1 MHTPD
6 YAALARIALGHIT
19 QVYPHS
25 GPQKLK
31 SASDWLPPEQAHP
44 LFCGSYDWHSCVHS
58 HWLLVQALNAAP
70 QLAEAEAIRQRLQ
83 QFNSAAVAAEIA
95 TFERQGAGFERP
107 YGWAWLLKLQAELL
121 ISNEPAASHAART
134 LQPLAMLVRER
145 LMDYL
150 PRLPYPIRSGQ
161 HNNTAFALLLALDYA
176 SSAQDPALAELL
188 HQRSLEW
195 FANDV
200 ACPAWGEPGGE
211 DFLSPS
217 LQQAVLM
224 QRLMSSEAFGPW
236 LAAFLPQLASGQPAT
251 LFQPVSVVERSD
263 GKLAHLDGLN
273 LSRAWCW
280 FLLAQS
286 VPQLQATAEA
296 HLHAALN
303 HLQDDYMGS
312 HWLATFAL
320 LAQQAQRSLVS
331 RNLSM

>member
-1 MHTPD
+1 MHAPD
-6 YAALARIALGHIT
+6 YAALARIAMGHIT

-58 HWLLVQALNAAP
+58 HWLLVQVLNAAP
-70 QLAEAEAIRQRLQ
+70 QLAEAEAIRQRLL

-121 ISNEPAASHAART
+121 SSAEPSAKHAAHV
-134 LQPLAMLVRER
+134 LQPLAQLLRER
-145 LMDYL
+145 LMAYL

-176 SSAQDPALAELL
+176 SIAQDQLLAELL
-188 HQRSLEW
+188 RQRSLEW
-195 FANDV
+195 FADDV

-224 QRLMSSEAFGPW
+224 QRLMAPKTFAPW
-236 LAAFLPQLASGQPAT
+236 LAAFFPQLASEQPAT

-280 FLLAQS
+280 FQLA
-286 VPQLQATAEA
+286 VCDPRLQATAEA
-296 HLHAALN
+296 HLHAALD

-331 RNLSM
+331 RSLSM

>member
-1 MHTPD
+1 MLAPD
-6 YAALARIALGHIT
+6 YAALARIAMGHIT

-58 HWLLVQALNAAP
+58 HWLLVQVLNAAP
-70 QLAEAEAIRQRLQ
+70 QLAEAEAIRQRLL

-121 ISNEPAASHAART
+121 SSAEPSAKHAAHV
-134 LQPLAMLVRER
+134 LQPLAQLLRER
-145 LMDYL
+145 LMAYL

-176 SSAQDPALAELL
+176 SIAQDQLLAELL
-188 HQRSLEW
+188 RQRSLEW
-195 FANDV
+195 FADDV

-224 QRLMSSEAFGPW
+224 QRLMAPKTFAPW
-236 LAAFLPQLASGQPAT
+236 LAAFFPQLASEQPAT

-280 FLLAQS
+280 FQLA
-286 VPQLQATAEA
+286 VCDPRLQATAEA
-296 HLHAALN
+296 HLHAALG

-331 RNLSM
+331 RSLSM

>member
-1 MHTPD
+1 MHAPD

-19 QVYPHS
+19 KVYPHS
-25 GPQKLK
+25 GPQRLT

-58 HWLLVQALNAAP
+58 HWLLIRVLTSAP
-70 QLAEAEAIRQRLQ
+70 QLAEAEAIRRRLQ
-83 QFNSAAVAAEIA
+83 QFNDADVAAEIA

-121 ISNEPAASHAART
+121 SSNEPTARHAAQT
-134 LQPLAMLVRER
+134 LQPLADR
-145 LMDYL
+145 LRQRLTDYL

-161 HNNTAFALLLALDYA
+161 HNNTAFALLLVLDYA
-176 SSAQDPALAELL
+176 STTQDQPLTGLL
-188 HQRSLEW
+188 RQRSLEW

-224 QRLMSSEAFGPW
+224 QRIMTPEAFGPW
-236 LAAFLPQLASGQPAT
+236 LAAFFPHLANGQPAV
-251 LFQPVSVVERSD
+251 LRQPVSVHERSD

-286 VPQLQATAEA
+286 APYLQATAEA
-296 HLHAALN
+296 HLQAALN

-312 HWLATFAL
+312 HWLASFAL
-320 LAQQAQRSLVS
+320 LALEAQRSLVS

>member
-1 MHTPD
+1 MHAPD

-25 GPQKLK
+25 GPQRLN

-58 HWLLVQALNAAP
+58 HWLLVHVLNTAP
-70 QLAEAEAIRQRLQ
+70 QLAEAADIRQRLQ
-83 QFNSAAVAAEIA
+83 QFNEAAVAAEMA

-121 ISNEPAASHAART
+121 TSSEPAAKHAAHL
-134 LQPLAMLVRER
+134 LQPLAQLLRER
-145 LMDYL
+145 LMAYL

-176 SSAQDPALAELL
+176 SSAQDQPLAALL
-188 HQRSLEW
+188 HQRSVDW
-195 FANDV
+195 FADDV

-224 QRLMSSEAFGPW
+224 QRLMVPETFGPW
-236 LAAFLPQLASGQPAT
+236 LAAFFPQLASEQPAT
-251 LFQPVSVVERSD
+251 LFQPVRVVERSD

-280 FLLAQS
+280 FQLAECD
-286 VPQLQATAEA
+286 PRLQATAEA
-296 HLHAALN
+296 HLHAALD

-331 RNLSM
+331 RSLSM

>member
-1 MHTPD
+1 MHAPD
-6 YAALARIALGHIT
+6 YAALARIAMGHIT

-58 HWLLVQALNAAP
+58 HWLLVQVLNAAP
-70 QLAEAEAIRQRLQ
+70 QLAEAEAIRQRLL

-121 ISNEPAASHAART
+121 SSAEPSAKHAAHV
-134 LQPLAMLVRER
+134 LQPLAQLLRER
-145 LMDYL
+145 LMAYL

-176 SSAQDPALAELL
+176 SSAQDQTLAEQLR
-188 HQRSLEW
+188 QRSLDW
-195 FANDV
+195 FADDV

-224 QRLMSSEAFGPW
+224 QRLMAPKTFGPW
-236 LAAFLPQLASGQPAT
+236 LAAFFPQLASEQPAT
-251 LFQPVSVVERSD
+251 LFHPVSVVERSD

-280 FLLAQS
+280 FQLA
-286 VPQLQATAEA
+286 VCDPRLQATAEA
-296 HLHAALN
+296 HLHAALD

-331 RNLSM
+331 RSLSM

>member
-1 MHTPD
+1 MLAPD

-25 GPQKLK
+25 GPQRLS

-58 HWLLVQALNAAP
+58 HWLLVHVLNTAP
-70 QLAEAEAIRQRLQ
+70 QLTEAADIRQRLQ
-83 QFNSAAVAAEIA
+83 QFNEAAVADELA

-121 ISNEPAASHAART
+121 SSAEPSAKHAAHV
-134 LQPLAMLVRER
+134 LQPLAQLLRER
-145 LMDYL
+145 LMAYL

-176 SSAQDPALAELL
+176 SSAQDQTLAEQLR
-188 HQRSLEW
+188 QRSLDW
-195 FANDV
+195 FADDV

-224 QRLMSSEAFGPW
+224 QRV
-236 LAAFLPQLASGQPAT
+236 QLG
-251 LFQPVSVVERSD
+251 
-263 GKLAHLDGLN
+263 
-273 LSRAWCW
+273 
-280 FLLAQS
+280 
-286 VPQLQATAEA
+286 
-296 HLHAALN
+296 
-303 HLQDDYMGS
+303 
-312 HWLATFAL
+312 
-320 LAQQAQRSLVS
+320 
-331 RNLSM
+331 LSMQRCLL